1 MTKDTGSILAE
12 EDPLLNWMWD
22 VMERGNQG
30 DILGPPPHLRT
41 PHHPDAGLLGKWWNQ
56 LL

>member
-1 MTKDTGSILAE
+1 MTKDMGSILAE
-12 EDPLLNWMWD
+12 QDLLLNWMWD

-30 DILGPPPHLRT
+30 DILGPPPLRT
-41 PHHPDAGLLGKWWNQ
+41 PHHPDAGILGKWNQ

>member
-41 PHHPDAGLLGKWWNQ
+41 PHHPDAGILGKWWNQ